1 MNKGFIMKNFNSK
14 LVCRQRVFGFLMTVT
29 MMFSMQ
35 ATAGVVLGNTRLIYP
50 SESREVMLPLKN
62 TETSQTFLVQSVIEN
77 AEGGKQNNF
86 VVTPTLFVFKPGA
99 ENKLSVLMKTST
111 LLPTDRE
118 TLVWMGVKAVP
129 SSERREEGNFVQF
142 AVTNRIKL
150 LYRPNVLG
158 TPDVQIW
165 KKIAFSV
172 KGDDLIMNNPTPFY
186 MNIVRVKSG
195 DITKENL
202 TLAPRETQVVGKR
215 VSAGRTV
222 DVVFINDF
230 GADSG
235 TI

>member
-1 MNKGFIMKNFNSK
+1 MINFNSK
-14 LVCRQRVFGFLMTVT
+14 LVCRRRAFGLLMTVA

-50 SESREVMLPLKN
+50 SESKEVMLPLKN
-62 TETSQTFLVQSVIEN
+62 TEISQTFLVQSVIEN

-86 VVTPTLFVFKPGA
+86 AVTPPLFVLKPGG
-99 ENKLSVLMKTST
+99 ENKLRVLMKSSP

-118 TLVWMGVKAVP
+118 TLFWMSIKAVP

-158 TPDVQIW
+158 TPDVQTW
-165 KKIAFSV
+165 KKIIFSV
-172 KGDDLIMNNPTPFY
+172 KGEDLIMNNPTPFY
-186 MNIVRVKSG
+186 MNIVTVKSG
-195 DITKENL
+195 EMAKENL
-202 TLAPRETQVVGKR
+202 TLAPNETQIVGKR
-215 VSAGRTV
+215 MSAGRTV

-230 GADSG
+230 GTESE
-235 TI
+235 TISVPIR